1 MPHGEIVVDTLQT
14 IALIVI
20 SVVVARPHSW
30 IALALAVLALFAAF
44 LGWRP

>member
-1 MPHGEIVVDTLQT
+1 MQHADLVVDTLQT

-20 SVVVARPHSW
+20 ATVVARPHGW
-30 IALALAVLALFAAF
+30 IALVLAVLALFAAF